1 MINNNNT
8 KGPFIEDKYKDRA
21 VRFYDKG
28 DHYELILADQFVYP
42 GSYSADEAPDNTLV
56 DVVQDMRAAD
66 KTKELHILV
75 SSYGGAVSA
84 LAMLLQQIV
93 EFEYRVGV
101 NLGTACS
108 CGFMV
113 LMYCHELY
121 CSPFSEFMFHD
132 MTSISYS
139 KVKEMRSYAAFGE
152 SWWQTIIDQSFVDR
166 CLTPEELKTGETTEV
181 WLTGKDMIDRHAANP
196 YKHYPSRR
204 IPRPAQLDIY
214 QINGRVFQY
223 DLKKN
228 CFVELVPARPCKKN
242 NNNTFDWIDLVM
254 MNSGLT
260 AQPAGVDGS
269 EAGK

>member
-1 MINNNNT
+1 MNT
-8 KGPFIEDKYKDRA
+8 VNKPIIEDKYKDKA

-42 GSYSADEAPDNTLV
+42 GSYGDEQPDNTIV

-93 EFEYRVGV
+93 EFEYRVGI

-113 LMYCHELY
+113 LMFCHELY
-121 CSPFSEFMFHD
+121 CSPFSEFMYHD
-132 MTSISYS
+132 MSTISYS
-139 KVKEMRSYAAFGE
+139 KIKEMKAYAAFGE
-152 SWWQTIIDQSFVDR
+152 NWWKTIIDQSFVSR
-166 CLTPEELKTGETTEV
+166 CLTSDELKAGETTEV
-181 WLTGKDMIDRHAANP
+181 WLTGKDLIDRHAANA
-196 YKHYPSRR
+196 YKNYPTRR
-204 IPRPAQLDIY
+204 IPRPVTADVY
-214 QINGRVFQY
+214 SINGRMFKY
-223 DLKKN
+223 DLSKE

-242 NNNTFDWIDLVM
+242 NNNTFEWVDLVM
-254 MNSGLT
+254 MNSGLV
-260 AQPAGVDGS
+260 AQAIDVEKES
-269 EAGK
+269 K